1 MSNLHRPNRLQPTQ
15 AQPSMSCPSTSFLIK
30 EKAGF
35 MMKRLL
41 AISLLGILAVPVWA
55 AGNRAD
61 YDLDDDGLIEINDLA
76 DLNDVRNSP
85 DGIKLYNA
93 SAGCPIAGCNGFE
106 LTADLDFDT
115 NLDGKLDA
123 SDAYWNT
130 GEGWVPIST
139 FQAIFDGNGFA
150 ISNLM
155 INRPT
160 SQNQGLFGQTSNAL
174 IHRLAIKGK
183 LTSVTS
189 SGYVGLLVGSAS
201 TTEIHGIFATGNVIS
216 PAASTAGGLV
226 GYSNQVQMRSIFS
239 TVNITSGSVFYFGGP
254 TLHAASVLIAGYIQG
269 QEDTTDGLAGKKV
282 ALTNSYWATNTTGK
296 TRNDGYGGAGATLAQ
311 LQCPAAA
318 NDANCLTGQTLYKDW
333 DLEKDPDNNPYW
345 QFEAGKLP
353 ALVLKGKVYR
363 DSDGD
368 GFLDADDKWP
378 SLYAAAIDTD
388 NDGAPD
394 KWALNCDANC
404 RTASGLILDQFPNNS
419 AATVDLD
426 MDGIADNVDAYP
438 NDTDNDGIPNLQDT
452 DDNNDGQ
459 PDADADSD
467 GLIDIATWVELD
479 AIRHNLKGTSQRLT
493 ANGAADNSG
502 CPAQIVDGVAVLAC
516 AGYELLN
523 DLDFDTNNDNV
534 LDASDTYWNAG
545 AGWVAIGE
553 GSNNPFAAI
562 FEGNGFVIRNL
573 MINRPSSSIQGLFGY
588 TKDTI
593 IRHLGIT
600 GPMTSIRG
608 SSWVGAF
615 SGVAGTDS
623 NLIGVFATGSVEAL
637 NSSGVAGGLVG
648 SGGQV
653 RNAFSAVTVKS
664 TDTAGGAAGNGNGN
678 GMSLTAVF
686 AVGSISGLQAG
697 GLIGRF
703 SASGEYN
710 YWATDITGQTT
721 SGGIRATGA
730 TLAQL
735 QCPAAANDA
744 NCLTGQ
750 TLYKD
755 WDLEKDP
762 DNNPYWQFE
771 AGKLPALV
779 LKGKVYRD
787 SDGDGFLDADDKW
800 PSLYAAAIDTDND
813 GAPDKWALNCDANC
827 RTASGLILDQFP
839 NNSAATVDLD
849 MDGIADN
856 VDAYPNDT
864 DNDGIPN
871 LQDTDDNN
879 DGQPDADADS
889 DGLID
894 IATWVELDAIRHNLK
909 GTSQRL
915 TANGAADNSGCPAQ
929 IVDGVAVL
937 ACAGYELLNDLDF
950 DTNNDNVLDASDTY
964 WNAGAGWV
972 RIGDSF
978 SNAFASNFEGNG
990 FAIRN
995 LMIDR
1000 STSDI
1005 QGLFGYTNKASIRHL
1020 GITGPLMSIKGK
1032 SYVGSLVGISST
1044 TQVSGVFVTGS
1055 VQAATYVG
1063 GVLGYA
1069 SSHTSLRNIFS
1080 GVKVQGNVS
1089 GGVVGYGV
1097 GLTIASSYAVGLV
1110 TGTGNLGGL
1119 VGSSGVKVN
1128 SYWATD
1134 TSGQSTGTIGEI
1146 GATLAQLQCPISA
1159 NNTSCVSG
1167 KMLYKDW
1174 GLEKDGNTPYWYF
1187 GTQQD
1192 LPALVIKGRAY
1203 RDNNLDGILD
1213 TLVLSADTDG
1223 DGVWDTQDL
1232 FPNNPSASIDTD
1244 VDGSPDS
1251 WNPGCDSSCQASS
1264 GLMLD
1269 AFPVSAAA
1277 SVGGEGDGAPGSWST
1292 SCDSTC
1298 RTSSGLKLDAF
1309 PTNIAATTD
1318 TDADG
1323 APDTWNTSCDSNCQA
1338 SSGLTL
1344 DAFKTNAA
1352 AAVDTDGDGA
1362 PDSWNASCDS
1372 ACWTSSGLKLDAFPT
1387 NIAAATDTD
1396 ADGAPD
1402 NWNSNCNSSCR
1413 TSSGLQLDAFPGQ
1426 SAAAIDDDNDGKPDV
1441 WVVGCGSACQA
1452 SSGLMLDLY
1461 LNDKDND
1468 GVPDSL
1474 DSDNNRDNGKP
1485 VVVAVPEDINIAA
1498 TGVLTPVTLMPTDV
1512 VATDAT
1518 DTSLDLQVMFNG
1530 QVLVLEDNQVQL
1542 PSGALKLQ
1550 WIAIDDAG
1558 NKSEPIE
1565 QVVNVYPQVEFADP
1579 DQISGEKSKA
1589 LIALKWSGDVPEFP
1603 VSLNFKWIAAE
1614 STATQDDVSTDMQS
1628 LTLII
1633 DDEDALANAA
1643 LPIDVLADTLTENSE
1658 TLSFELISAKAGQ
1671 GQGFDLPI
1679 GTQHKTLL
1687 TITELN
1693 LAPEVEIE
1701 LIQKEKVVT
1710 QIIAQNGPVNV
1721 KANLVDLN
1729 GNDLHSYE
1737 WLVDGLPASPDN
1749 KVEFVFDP
1757 LELSGKY
1764 SITVKVTDNGNPPMT
1779 DESVKEFEIVSTLNS
1794 SSSSSAGWSSISSIQ
1809 SSSSSSIPRDSN
1821 SSSSSY
1827 GNASSISSAGVNSST
1842 PSGGKSGGGSLDLV
1856 WLMGLILLMLFP
1868 RRQSVDR
1875 LR

>member
-1 MSNLHRPNRLQPTQ
+1 MSNLHRPNRLQPAQ

-41 AISLLGILAVPVWA
+41 AISLLGILVVPVCA

-76 DLNDVRNSP
+76 DLNEIRNSQ
-85 DGIKLYNA
+85 DGKKLYN
-93 SAGCPIAGCNGFE
+93 SSTGCPTTGCNGFE
-106 LTADLDFDT
+106 LTTDLNFDT
-115 NLDGKLDA
+115 NNDGVMSA
-123 SDAYWNT
+123 SDTYWNA
-130 GEGWVPIST
+130 GQGWVPISE

-150 ISNLM
+150 INNLM

-160 SQNQGLFGQTSNAL
+160 SRYQGLFGEASSAV
-174 IHRLAIKGK
+174 IRRLAFKGM

-189 SGYVGLLVGSAS
+189 SGYAGLLAGGAY
-201 TTEIHGIFATGNVIS
+201 TTEIQGIFATGNVVS
-216 PAASTAGGLV
+216 PTSSNAGGLV
-226 GYSNQVQMRSIFS
+226 GYSNQVQMRNIYSA
-239 TVNITSGSVFYFGGP
+239 VNVTSSPVTYFGNP

-282 ALTNSYWATNTTGK
+282 ALTNSYWITDTTGK
-296 TRNDGYGGAGATLAQ
+296 TKNDGFGGTGATLAQ
-311 LQCPAAA
+311 LQCPAAV
-318 NDANCLTGQTLYKDW
+318 NNANCLTGQTLYKDW
-333 DLEKDPDNNPYW
+333 DLEKDMENKPYW

-404 RTASGLILDQFPNNS
+404 RTASGLILDQFPNDS
-419 AATVDLD
+419 AATADLD
-426 MDGIADNVDAYP
+426 MDGIADNVDSYP

-467 GLIDIATWVELD
+467 GLIDIETWAELD

-493 ANGAADNSG
+493 ANGVEDNSG
-502 CPAQIVDGVAVLAC
+502 CPIRIVDGVAILAC
-516 AGYELLN
+516 EGYELLN
-523 DLDFDTNNDNV
+523 NLDFDTNNDNA
-534 LDASDTYWNAG
+534 LDASDVYWNG
-545 AGWVAIGE
+545 GGGWVAIGSE
-553 GSNNPFAAI
+553 SNNAFTAI

-573 MINRPSSSIQGLFGY
+573 MINRPSSVFQGLFGY
-588 TKDTI
+588 IKDAT
-593 IRHLGIT
+593 IRHLGVT
-600 GPMTSIRG
+600 GPMTSIKG
-608 SSWVGAF
+608 SSWVGIF
-615 SGVAGTDS
+615 TGVAGNNS
-623 NLIGVFATGSVEAL
+623 NLIGVFATGSVEASS
-637 NSSGVAGGLVG
+637 SSGKAGGLVG

-653 RNAFSAVTVKS
+653 RNAFAAVIVKS
-664 TDTAGGAAGNGNGN
+664 TDVAGGAQGTGV
-678 GMSLTAVF
+678 SLTSVF
-686 AVGSISGLQAG
+686 AVGSVSGNQGG
-697 GLIGRF
+697 GLTGSF
-703 SASGEYN
+703 GSFTNS
-710 YWATDITGQTT
+710 YWATDTTGQLTS
-721 SGGIRATGA
+721 SGGGTGRA

-735 QCPAAANDA
+735 QCPAASNNT

-755 WDLEKDP
+755 WDLEKDME
-762 DNNPYWQFE
+762 NKPYWQFE

-839 NNSAATVDLD
+839 NDSAATADLD

-856 VDAYPNDT
+856 VDSYPNDT

-894 IATWVELDAIRHNLK
+894 IETWAELDAIRHNLK

-915 TANGAADNSGCPAQ
+915 TANGVEDNSGCPIR
-929 IVDGVAVL
+929 IVDGVAIL
-937 ACAGYELLNDLDF
+937 ACEGYELLNDLNF
-950 DTNNDNVLDASDTY
+950 DTNNDNTLDASDAY
-964 WNAGAGWV
+964 WNGGGGWV
-972 RIGDSF
+972 AIGSG
-978 SNAFASNFEGNG
+978 SNNAFTAIFEGNG

-1005 QGLFGYTNKASIRHL
+1005 QGLFGYTNKASIRRL
-1020 GITGPLMSIKGK
+1020 SITGPLMSIKGNNF
-1032 SYVGSLVGISST
+1032 VGSLVGISST
-1044 TQVSGVFVTGS
+1044 TQISGVFATGS

-1080 GVKVQGNVS
+1080 GVKVQGNTS
-1089 GGVVGYGV
+1089 GGVVGYGI
-1097 GLTIASSYAVGLV
+1097 GLMIASSYAVGLV
-1110 TGTGNLGGL
+1110 TGTSNLGGL
-1119 VGSSGVKVN
+1119 VGSSGSITN

-1134 TSGQSTGTIGEI
+1134 TSGQLTAKTGEV
-1146 GATLAQLQCPISA
+1146 GATLAQLKCPTSA
-1159 NNTSCVSG
+1159 NNTSCLSG
-1167 KMLYKDW
+1167 TTLYKDW
-1174 GLEKDGNTPYWYF
+1174 DLEKDGDAPYWYF
-1187 GTQQD
+1187 GTDQE
-1192 LPALVIKGRAY
+1192 LPALVIKGKVY
-1203 RDNNLDGILD
+1203 RDNDADNILD
-1213 TLVLSADTDG
+1213 TVILPPDSDN
-1223 DGVWDTQDL
+1223 DGVWDTQDP
-1232 FPNNPSASIDTD
+1232 FPNNPAASIDS
-1244 VDGSPDS
+1244 DGDGYPDS
-1251 WNPGCDSSCQASS
+1251 WNTSCNTTCQLTSNLVLDSFPAQVAAAIDTDNDGAPDNWNSGCNLSCQISS
-1264 GLMLD
+1264 RLKLD
-1269 AFPVSAAA
+1269 AFPNNPAA
-1277 SVGGEGDGAPGSWST
+1277 SVDTDNDGSPNEWNVT
-1292 SCDSTC
+1292 CDSIC
-1298 RTSSGLKLDAF
+1298 QTSSGLKLDAF
-1309 PTNIAATTD
+1309 PTKVAAAID
-1318 TDADG
+1318 TDNDNS
-1323 APDTWNTSCDSNCQA
+1323 PDAWNQGCNTDCQR
-1338 SSGLTL
+1338 SSGLIV
-1344 DAFKTNAA
+1344 DVFPTNP
-1352 AAVDTDGDGA
+1352 AVARDTDGDGA
-1362 PDSWNASCDS
+1362 PDSWNSSCN
-1372 ACWTSSGLKLDAFPT
+1372 SSCRSSSDLKLDAFPEK
-1387 NIAAATDTD
+1387 
-1396 ADGAPD
+1396 
-1402 NWNSNCNSSCR
+1402 
-1413 TSSGLQLDAFPGQ
+1413 
-1426 SAAAIDDDNDGKPDV
+1426 SAAAIDEDQDGKPDL
-1441 WVVGCGSACQA
+1441 WAVGCDSTCQDL
-1452 SSGLMLDLY
+1452 SGLTLDFY

-1468 GVPDSL
+1468 GVLDSL
-1474 DSDNNRDNGKP
+1474 DSDNSRDNGKP
-1485 VVVAVPEDINIAA
+1485 FVLAVPQDINIAA
-1498 TGVLTPVTLMPTDV
+1498 TGILTPVTLAQTDV
-1512 VATDAT
+1512 VVTDAV
-1518 DTSLDLQVMFNG
+1518 DTSLDIKVMLKG
-1530 QVLVLEDNQVQL
+1530 QVLALDDNQVQL

-1550 WIAIDDAG
+1550 WIAVDDAG
-1558 NKSEPIE
+1558 NKSEPVE
-1565 QVVNVYPQVEFADP
+1565 QVVNIYPQVEFAVAE
-1579 DQISGEKSKA
+1579 QVTGEKSTGS
-1589 LIALKWSGDVPEFP
+1589 LALKWSGNTPIFP
-1603 VSLNFKWIAAE
+1603 VSLTFKWIAAE
-1614 STATQDDVSTDMQS
+1614 STATQDDASTNLQS
-1628 LTLII
+1628 LNVTIA
-1633 DDEDALANAA
+1633 DEDSLATAA
-1643 LPIDVLADTLTENSE
+1643 LNIGILGDTLAENTE
-1658 TLSFELISAKAGQ
+1658 TLSFELISAKAGLD
-1671 GQGFDLPI
+1671 QGFDLPI
-1679 GTQHKTLL
+1679 GNQAKTFL
-1687 TITELN
+1687 TITEFN
-1693 LAPEVEIE
+1693 LAPEVDIE

-1710 QIIAQNGPVNV
+1710 QVVAQDGLVSV

-1737 WLVDGLPASPDN
+1737 WLVDGLPATPDN

-1779 DESVKEFEIVSTLNS
+1779 DESVKEFEIVSTSNS

-1821 SSSSSY
+1821 SSSSSL

-1842 PSGGKSGGGSLDLV
+1842 PSGGKSGGGRLDLI